1 MIEARRPDIILFDKK
16 EQKGIII
23 NIAVLG
29 DERVRGK
36 EKEKV
41 EKYQGLR
48 SEIIGRLWGLKMA
61 DVLPAVIGVLNK
73 A

>member
-29 DERVRGK
+29 DKRVGGK

>member
-29 DERVRGK
+29 NERVGEK

-41 EKYQGLR
+41 KKYQGLR
-48 SEIIGRLWGLKMA
+48 REIFGRLWELKMA
-61 DVLPAVIGVLNK
+61 DVLPAVIGVSNK